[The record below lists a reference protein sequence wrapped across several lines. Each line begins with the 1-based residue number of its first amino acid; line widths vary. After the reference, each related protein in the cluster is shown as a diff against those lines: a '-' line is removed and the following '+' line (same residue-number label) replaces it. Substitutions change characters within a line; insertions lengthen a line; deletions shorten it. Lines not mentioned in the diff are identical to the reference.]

1 MKQPGYRSCFA
12 PVAPRNRQ
20 GDSRGSAAS
29 SPDTNLLKTARPV
42 GGCTLC
48 RGPESGSY
56 RRLCPR
62 IDFNAMLENINLKK
76 RLSREEYKLA
86 LPGLQQRLY
95 DLEKACWEYGVPS
108 VIVFEGW
115 DSAGKGT
122 AIAALTQRLDPRG
135 FKM

>member
-48 RGPESGSY
+48 RGPESDSSC
-56 RRLCPR
+56 RCSALELISKP
-62 IDFNAMLENINLKK
+62 MLENINLKK

-86 LPGLQQRLY
+86 LPGLQQRL
-95 DLEKACWEYGVPS
+95 
-108 VIVFEGW
+108 
-115 DSAGKGT
+115 
-122 AIAALTQRLDPRG
+122 
-135 FKM
+135 